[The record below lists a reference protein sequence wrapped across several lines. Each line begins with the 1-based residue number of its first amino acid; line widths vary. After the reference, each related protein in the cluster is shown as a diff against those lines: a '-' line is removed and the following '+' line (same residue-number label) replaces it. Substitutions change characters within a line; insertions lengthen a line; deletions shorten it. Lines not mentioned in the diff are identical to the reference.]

1 MILAYYV
8 IICVLS
14 LMCCAAFYFIK
25 RSYFSTRYTMIFL
38 LAFLSQLCY
47 VLLAL
52 SQNVREA
59 LIIYKFLYIGGCF
72 LPLTGLLLV
81 FSICDIEPPKW
92 VRFIM
97 LAFTAGIYLL
107 VLSAGYSPLFYKN
120 VDIEFENGVTVL
132 VKEYGPL
139 HNLFYVEIGLF
150 LVITL
155 FVLIYGWLKKPN
167 VSRKNLMIAAFMQIF
182 SIFAFFL
189 GRLINK
195 DIEWMALADLVD
207 EIGFLVIM
215 NSIGLYRVDV
225 MVGSSIFE
233 GGEFGYIALDF
244 RKRYLSATDVA
255 KRFFP
260 EIRKNRVDHAIEDE
274 KLSQLCDQWIEDF
287 KRKNVSRYHHFRKGE
302 FIYLIRVSDLYD
314 GRQKRGYLLEISD
327 DTAHQQHLEGIEQ
340 YNKNL
345 NAELNAKTK
354 LIRQLR
360 ESAGKGDS
368 SKS

>member
-1 MILAYYV
+1 MVMAYYV
-8 IICVLS
+8 VICVLS
-14 LMCCAAFYFIK
+14 LMCCTAYYFIK

-38 LAFLSQLCY
+38 LAFLSQFCY

-52 SQNVREA
+52 SRNVREA

-81 FSICDIEPPKW
+81 FSICKIEPPKW
-92 VRFIM
+92 ARFIM
-97 LAFTAGIYLL
+97 LAFTTCIYML
-107 VLSAGYSPLFYKN
+107 VLSAGYSPLFYKS
-120 VDIEFENGVTVL
+120 VDIEYENGVAVL

-139 HNLFYVEIGLF
+139 HILFYVEIGVF
-150 LVITL
+150 LIITL
-155 FVLIYGWLKKPN
+155 IVLIYGWIKKPN
-167 VSRKNLMIAAFMQIF
+167 VSRKNLMIAAFMQVF
-182 SIFAFFL
+182 SIFAFFV

-215 NSIGLYRVDV
+215 NSISLYRVDD
-225 MVGSSIFE
+225 MVGSSIFAE
-233 GGEFGYIALDF
+233 GEFGYISLDY
-244 RKRYLSATDVA
+244 KNRYLSATDVA

-260 EIRKNRVDHAIEDE
+260 EIARNRADHAIEDE
-274 KLSQLCDQWIEDF
+274 KLRQMFDQWIEDF
-287 KRKNVSRYHHFRKGE
+287 KRKNVSRNHVFRKGE
-302 FIYLIRVSDLYD
+302 FIYLVRVSDLYD
-314 GRQKRGYLLEISD
+314 GRKKRGYLLEISD
-327 DTAHQQHLEGIEQ
+327 DTAHQQHLEGIER

-360 ESAGKGDS
+360 ESAKKGDS
-368 SKS
+368 SKT